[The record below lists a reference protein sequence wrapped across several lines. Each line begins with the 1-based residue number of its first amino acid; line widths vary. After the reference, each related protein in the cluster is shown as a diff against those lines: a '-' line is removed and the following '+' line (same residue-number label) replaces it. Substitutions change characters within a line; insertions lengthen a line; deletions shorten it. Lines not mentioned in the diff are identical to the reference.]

1 MFFHTWTFAL
11 FFAVFYVVYLLLKN
25 TRLRIPWL
33 LAASYVFYGWAN
45 PAYLLLI
52 LYATTVD
59 YLVVFAMSRSQH
71 RGRWLAVSIVNNL
84 GLLCYFKYTA
94 FLLDSANGLFDFC
107 GLAYRFSVPS
117 IVLPFAIS
125 FFVFQSLSYTID
137 CYRGQVSREPNFLR
151 YATFIAFFPKLMMG
165 PIDRASNL
173 LPQLEHGSRISA
185 EDVSDGL
192 SLFVVGLFKKLAMA
206 DCLSLYVDRVYGDP
220 GSYQA
225 SALVVATIAYAWQI
239 YFDFSGYTDMARG
252 LARLMG
258 IRLLLN
264 FENPYLATGL
274 GDFWRR
280 WHISL
285 STWFKDYLYIPLG
298 GNRHGEFRTYVNMCL
313 TMVVSGLWH
322 GAMWTFVIWGAIHA
336 LGRVITR
343 EFERREFYR
352 ERVPTL
358 VKQLGTFAIVSFAWI
373 FFRARGLGDAV
384 LIVKRIFSG
393 AWSDPRCPLVLIALV
408 AMVWVY
414 QYAYESRAR
423 RLLELGLVRMGLV
436 VLMILYLAMFAS
448 SQGQGFIYLQF

>member
-1 MFFHTWTFAL
+1 
-11 FFAVFYVVYLLLKN
+11 
-25 TRLRIPWL
+25 
-33 LAASYVFYGWAN
+33 
-45 PAYLLLI
+45 
-52 LYATTVD
+52 
-59 YLVVFAMSRSQH
+59 
-71 RGRWLAVSIVNNL
+71 VNNL

-151 YATFIAFFPKLMMG
+151 YATFISFFPKLMMG

-192 SLFVVGLFKKLAMA
+192 SLFVVGLFKKLALA

-220 GSYQA
+220 GSYPA

-298 GNRHGEFRTYVNMCL
+298 GNRHGELRTYVNMCL

-358 VKQLGTFAIVSFAWI
+358 VKQLGTFAIVSFGWI
-373 FFRARGLGDAV
+373 FFRARSLGDAV
-384 LIVKRIFSG
+384 LIVKRIFTG

-423 RLLELGLVRMGLV
+423 RLLELGLVRVGLV
-436 VLMILYLAMFAS
+436 VLMILYLAMFTS